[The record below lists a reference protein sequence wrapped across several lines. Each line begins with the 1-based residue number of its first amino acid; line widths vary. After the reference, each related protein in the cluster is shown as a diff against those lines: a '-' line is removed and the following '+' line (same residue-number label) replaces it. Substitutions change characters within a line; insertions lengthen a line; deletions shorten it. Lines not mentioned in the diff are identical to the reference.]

1 LNIDSIFYKFW
12 KVSDLF
18 ELIQN
23 KYKENE
29 KAIV

>member
-1 LNIDSIFYKFW
+1 LIFYKFW

-23 KYKENE
+23 KYKDKE
-29 KAIV
+29 KATM